1 MSKFIAGGAKALVEL
16 LEETRKSS
24 DAELVEACL
33 KGEERAFDELLRRYK
48 DRVYNVVYRYLGH
61 REDSLDAALEVF
73 VRAYRS
79 LDTYQGHAQVYTWLY
94 SIAANVCRNRLRDR
108 SRKGRNMGVS
118 YEALAEE
125 SPGVAQQATSTNV
138 NPSHLAQK
146 RELDE
151 GLRLCLDGLPET
163 YRMAFVLRT
172 FDSLSYTDIAAS
184 SGCPEGTV
192 KSRLNQARKLL
203 KECLSR
209 RGLL

>member
-1 MSKFIAGGAKALVEL
+1 VEV
-16 LEETRKSS
+16 LEATRKSS

-33 KGEERAFDELLRRYK
+33 NGEEKAFDELLRRYK

-61 REDSLDAALEVF
+61 REDSMDAALEVF
-73 VRAYRS
+73 VRAYRN

-108 SRKGRNMGVS
+108 SRKGRDMGVS
-118 YEALAEE
+118 YEALSEE
-125 SPGVAQQATSTNV
+125 APAVAQEATASNL

-172 FDSLSYTDIAAS
+172 FDQLSYTDIAAS
-184 SGCPEGTV
+184 VDCPEGTV

-203 KECLSR
+203 KECLNR

>member
-1 MSKFIAGGAKALVEL
+1 MEV
-16 LEETRKSS
+16 LEATRKSS

-33 KGEERAFDELLRRYK
+33 NGEEKAFDELLRRYK

-61 REDSLDAALEVF
+61 REDSMDAALEVF
-73 VRAYRS
+73 VRAYRN

-108 SRKGRNMGVS
+108 SRKGRDMGVS
-118 YEALAEE
+118 YEALSEE
-125 SPGVAQQATSTNV
+125 APAVAQEATASNL

-172 FDSLSYTDIAAS
+172 FDQLSYTDIAAS
-184 SGCPEGTV
+184 VDCPEGTV

-203 KECLSR
+203 KECLNR